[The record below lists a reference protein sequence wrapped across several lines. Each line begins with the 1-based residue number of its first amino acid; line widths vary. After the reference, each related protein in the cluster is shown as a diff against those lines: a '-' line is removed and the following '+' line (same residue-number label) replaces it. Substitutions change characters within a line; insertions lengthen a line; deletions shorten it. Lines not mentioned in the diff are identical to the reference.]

1 MASFQEI
8 KQKGKSFAEISGGQQ
23 GVPALATQPEP
34 TLKEKGASFATG
46 FAKREL
52 ETLQNIGKGTMN
64 VLTFGL
70 ARGAVSKTGI
80 PESAFNREDKFEKA
94 GAFTQDL
101 AQFLLPAGKIVKA
114 GKDVQAITKGA
125 GKLARAAGFGGRV
138 ATEAAGFGAIGSAQ
152 EGEFDKG
159 TTVIAGLI
167 PVGGALLSRVARG
180 AGRLGF
186 GVKGVSALE
195 ARFADPEGV
204 SSFLKTARRQEGGA
218 TLDDVVDLL
227 KSSIKQVRNNVRTN
241 YEEGLKQLP
250 TEGVKLTTQGA
261 KAKLTTS
268 LKKFNVKVDS
278 KAKTFDFLESP
289 FGRSEERVLK
299 EAFNIIQ
306 KWEDVTPI
314 GINNL
319 ARKLG
324 NLRVVGDTGG
334 KKELNL
340 VIDSMRRSLR
350 SYLGERVP
358 QAINLNAGYAK
369 GQNFLSKLELN
380 IEGKSDLNVDQ
391 ASSKLFQLAKDL
403 DNPFKREGAEKLLF
417 ELEQQTGV
425 PFIKMLRALATAE
438 TLSPQAS
445 LGFRSGVIREVVRL
459 LEVGTSEVAGVAGKA
474 KQISE
479 RTGIKVPEGT
489 GKAAIIKTLGEE

>member
-8 KQKGKSFAEISGGQQ
+8 KQTGKSFADISQGGQSVQ
-23 GVPALATQPEP
+23 QPEP
-34 TLKEKGASFATG
+34 SSREKFDAFSEG
-46 FAKREL
+46 FAKRGL
-52 ETLQNIGKGTMN
+52 ETLQTLGKGTMN

-70 ARGAVSKTGI
+70 ARGAVSESGI
-80 PESAFNREDKFEKA
+80 PDPVLKREDKFEEA

-101 AQFLLPAGKIVKA
+101 VQFLLPAGKIVKA
-114 GKDVQAITKGA
+114 GKVVQAVVKGT
-125 GKLARAAGFGGRV
+125 GKLARLAGFGGKV
-138 ATEAAGFGAIGSAQ
+138 ATEAAGFGAIGSVQ

-167 PVGGALLSRVARG
+167 PVGGAILSRVARG
-180 AGRLGF
+180 VGRLAF

-204 SSFLKTARRQEGGA
+204 SAFLKTARRQEGGA

-268 LKKFNVKVDS
+268 LRKFNVKVDP

-299 EAFNIIQ
+299 EAFEIIQ
-306 KWEDVTPI
+306 QWEDITPI

-391 ASSKLFQLAKDL
+391 AASKLFQLAKDL
-403 DNPFKREGAEKLLF
+403 DNPFKREGAEKLLR

-425 PFIKMLRALATAE
+425 PFVKMLRALATAE
-438 TLSPQAS
+438 TLSPQAAQ
-445 LGFRSGVIREVVRL
+445 GFRSGVIREIVRL
-459 LEVGTSEVAGVAGKA
+459 LEVGSSEVAAVAGRT
-474 KQISE
+474 KQIAE
-479 RTGIKVPEGT
+479 KTGIKVPEGT
-489 GKAAIIKTLGEE
+489 GKATAIKVLEN